1 MEYPQRLG
9 FEPGLKCTPNSESNM
24 QPLGQIVGR
33 KRPAKRSD
41 MNLDWLVAN
50 MNSYKQMAL

>member
-1 MEYPQRLG
+1 MKCLQWLG
-9 FEPGLKCTPNSESNM
+9 FEPGLKCTPNFESNM
-24 QPLGQIVGR
+24 QPLGQIVGK

-41 MNLDWLVAN
+41 LNLDWLVAN